1 MAKITWRGEADEAND
16 IPGPSWNT
24 WNGIRFHK
32 GQPVEISDPF
42 MIASARQN
50 QFYIVEEEAA
60 TPVKLR
66 EKTHEAPQD
75 QSQEQEAEPPSLEQ
89 KAQELKERLERKE
102 QKKDY
107 DFREAEKVSGYAP
120 KKKKGRPKKSGS
132 NPGMATPDT

>member
-1 MAKITWRGEADEAND
+1 MVKIIWKGEADEAND

-24 WNGIRFHK
+24 WNGIRFPR
-32 GQPVEISDPF
+32 GQPVEISDPG

-50 QFYIVEEEAA
+50 QFYIVEEEAS
-60 TPVKLR
+60 PVKPR
-66 EKTHEAPQD
+66 EKTHEASQD

-107 DFREAEKVSGYAP
+107 DYREAEKVSGYAP